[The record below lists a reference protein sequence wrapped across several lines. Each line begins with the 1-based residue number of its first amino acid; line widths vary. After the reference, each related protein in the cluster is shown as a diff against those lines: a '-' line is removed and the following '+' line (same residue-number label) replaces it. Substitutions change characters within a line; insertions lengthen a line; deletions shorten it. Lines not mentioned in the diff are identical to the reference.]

1 MKFRSVISQLVPV
14 FECLVAVLAVEGES
28 LDVPV
33 FNVSHDT
40 VSVSG
45 FVAADATV
53 ETLLVSGEN
62 LQDLQVG
69 LHNVSDVEFLI
80 ARLHLH

>member
-14 FECLVAVLAVEGES
+14 FEYLVAKFAVECES

-45 FVAADATV
+45 FVAADATL

-69 LHNVSDVEFLI
+69 LHHVSDVEFLI
-80 ARLHLH
+80 ARLHLR